1 MFRRFLETVNGHAA
15 YAYTGGKPFDA
26 SLPAVVFIHGAMHD
40 HSVWALQT
48 RALAHQGFAVLA
60 VDLPGHGRS
69 AGPAP
74 ASVEAAARWV
84 VDLIAA
90 AGVQRAAL
98 VGHSLGSLIALETA
112 ALLGERA
119 THLVL
124 VASTFPMKVS
134 PALLGTALDQPLK
147 AIDMVNALSH
157 STLAA
162 KPSAP
167 APGFW
172 LHGGNRALMRRLQSA
187 YAAGGHGNLFHHDF
201 QMCDRYTAGFE
212 AAGRVRCPSRLILAH
227 KDQMT
232 PAKTSVALA
241 SALNADSITL
251 PAGHSLMGEAPDG
264 VLNGI
269 RSFLARSAP

>member
-1 MFRRFLETVNGHAA
+1 MKLSVNDCEAF
-15 YAYTGGKPFDA
+15 AYTGGKAFDT
-26 SLPAVVFIHGAMHD
+26 SLPTIVFIHGAMHD
-40 HSVWALQT
+40 HSVWGLQT
-48 RALAHQGFAVLA
+48 RALAHQGFGVLA

-69 AGPAP
+69 VGPAP

-84 VDLIAA
+84 ADLIAA

-98 VGHSLGSLIALETA
+98 VGHSLGSLIALEAA

-134 PALLGTALDQPLK
+134 PVLLSTALEQPLK
-147 AIDMVNALSH
+147 AIDMVNALSY

-172 LHGGNRALMRRLQSA
+172 LHGANRALMRRLQAA
-187 YAAGGHGNLFHHDF
+187 YAAGGHCNLFHHDF
-201 QMCDRYTAGFE
+201 QMCDGYTAGLE
-212 AAGRVRCPSRLILAH
+212 SAGRVRCPSRLILGRS
-227 KDQMT
+227 DQMT
-232 PAKTSVALA
+232 PARTSAALA
-241 SALNADSITL
+241 SALRAESITL

-264 VLNGI
+264 VLNDI
-269 RSFLARSAP
+269 RSFLTRSTP